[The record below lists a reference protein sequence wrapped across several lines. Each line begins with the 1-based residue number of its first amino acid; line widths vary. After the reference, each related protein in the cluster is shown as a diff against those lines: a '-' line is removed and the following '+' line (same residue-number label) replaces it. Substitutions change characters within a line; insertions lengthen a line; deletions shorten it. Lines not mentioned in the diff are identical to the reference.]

1 MKKVIK
7 FCLIVILFI
16 IIISGCF
23 FEGNNE
29 NVKGKEGEK
38 VEVQK
43 NVGKYMMLDEK
54 DKYEGIWL

>member
-1 MKKVIK
+1 MKKAIK
-7 FCLIVILFI
+7 FCLIATLSTT
-16 IIISGCF
+16 IISGCS

-43 NVGKYMMLDEK
+43 NLWEIYDAR
-54 DKYEGIWL
+54 